1 MIQINSSWLH
11 GKIDLLRN
19 ELKMSGVV
27 EEIAESSAH
36 LTRNGSNNSA
46 FDWAG
51 KDAGLQA
58 NIATIWVAH
67 EFGKTINWQIK
78 EGRDFSQEFSADS
91 SAIIIN
97 EAVVKFTSI
106 ADPVG
111 KEIIYNGKK
120 FHIVGVVKD
129 MITGSPYSPVK
140 QTIYLLDDNRVS
152 WINLKLNPEK
162 TVSESLII
170 IESILKKNIPAAP
183 FDYEFAD
190 QEYARKFSA
199 EERIGKLASVFA
211 ALAIFICC
219 LGLFGLAAY
228 VAEQRTKEIGLRK
241 ILGASVINLWLM
253 LSKDFVLLV
262 IISIGIAVPVA
273 YYLMNEWLQKYEYR
287 TPMAWWTFVIAGAGA
302 LLITFFTVSYQSI
315 KTALT
320 NPVKSLRSE

>member
-78 EGRDFSQEFSADS
+78 EGRDFSQEFLADS
-91 SAIIIN
+91 CAVITNESAI
-97 EAVVKFTSI
+97 KFTGI
-106 ADPVG
+106 ADPIG

-120 FHIVGVVKD
+120 LHIVGVVKD

-140 QTIYLLDDNRVS
+140 QTIYLLDDTRVS
-152 WINLKLNPEK
+152 WFNLKLNPKK
-162 TVSESLII
+162 TAGESLIT
-170 IESILKKNIPAAP
+170 IESILKKNLPAAP
-183 FDYEFAD
+183 FDYQFAD
-190 QEYARKFSA
+190 QENAKMFA
-199 EERIGKLASVFA
+199 GEERIGKLAYVFA
-211 ALAIFICC
+211 VFVIIIYCF
-219 LGLFGLAAY
+219 GLFCISAY
-228 VAEQRTKEIGLRK
+228 ITYNRSTYI
-241 ILGASVINLWLM
+241 IL
-253 LSKDFVLLV
+253 
-262 IISIGIAVPVA
+262 
-273 YYLMNEWLQKYEYR
+273 
-287 TPMAWWTFVIAGAGA
+287 
-302 LLITFFTVSYQSI
+302 
-315 KTALT
+315 
-320 NPVKSLRSE
+320 